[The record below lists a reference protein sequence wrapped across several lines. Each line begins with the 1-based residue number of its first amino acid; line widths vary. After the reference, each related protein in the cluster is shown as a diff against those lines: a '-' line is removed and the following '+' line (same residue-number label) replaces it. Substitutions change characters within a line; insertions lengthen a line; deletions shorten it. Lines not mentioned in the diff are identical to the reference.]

1 MSNICYMHPVAMAG
15 AETIVSATFDVTSG
29 ALCFGSLHD
38 ILQGAAAAIQIAPSP
53 RPRRGGTVMFQP
65 MVHNVGAKTG
75 TWNAYTLLDVNTS
88 SVQGWFAAHV
98 EVDPVK
104 EVAKILCVAGSPYEY
119 EHGSTMNTDKTKEE
133 GVFVINR
140 YDWGMVREKDEFPN
154 EAQEGEADILA
165 NGNSLGLV
173 DYSHATSYVQEWTQ
187 RKPSQRGASPNGM
200 WMYIPY
206 AEYMFGRF
214 GFDEEY
220 TQARSFLFFTART
233 NFFSTKFPGQENP
246 LRKYETELERFQRGL
261 REGKDYSG
269 IEDIRK
275 LYDYL
280 PLEDE
285 NVIHIFPIPPPDL
298 EQLGP
303 YPISEHVLKAEDIEA
318 LRVYRTPKADYEM
331 KLRQARPPLPE
342 DMVQLILAGYD
353 SKIAEFPDEWKD
365 PTYDLLNELV
375 LSYLEHFILAVFPLH
390 GSMSTIGAAMFPK
403 NGHIRRFQDLHI
415 DTDLYSLFTKSLEMP
430 VPGFDAAAVGSRIRD
445 FLSQRAGE
453 INALPDVLDPEMVIQ
468 GITRVVA
475 YLVSQILKLS
485 NNTALASEQPDR
497 SKPAEGGYIVP
508 SNIRMAVYYDP
519 NLGPL
524 IRYSAV
530 YWSGRVPRSIM
541 CE

>member
-1 MSNICYMHPVAMAG
+1 MAS
-15 AETIVSATFDVTSG
+15 AETIVSATLDVTSG
-29 ALCFGSLHD
+29 ALCFGSLGD
-38 ILQGAAAAIQIAPSP
+38 ILQGAAAAIQVGPSP
-53 RPRRGGTVMFQP
+53 RPRGGGTVKYQP

-75 TWNAYTLLDVNTS
+75 TWNAYTLFDVTPLVS
-88 SVQGWFAAHV
+88 RD
-98 EVDPVK
+98 EIT
-104 EVAKILCVAGSPYEY
+104 KILRVAGSPYED

-140 YDWGMVREKDEFPN
+140 YDWGMAREEDNFPDEA
-154 EAQEGEADILA
+154 EEEADILA

-173 DYSHATSYVQEWTQ
+173 DYSHATSYVQAWTQ
-187 RKPSQRGASPNGM
+187 RKPSQRGALSNGM

-214 GFDEEY
+214 GFEEEY
-220 TQARSFLFFTART
+220 TQLRSFLFFTART

-246 LRKYETELERFQRGL
+246 LRKYETGLERFQRGL
-261 REGKDYSG
+261 REGRDYSG
-269 IEDIRK
+269 IEDIHK

-285 NVIHIFPIPPPDL
+285 NVVHIFPIPPPDS

-331 KLRQARPPLPE
+331 KLRQSHPLLQE
-342 DMVQLILAGYD
+342 DAVQSILAGCD

-375 LSYLEHFILAVFPLH
+375 LSYLEHFILTAFPLH
-390 GSMSTIGAAMFPK
+390 GSIFTIGAAMFPK
-403 NGHIRRFQDLHI
+403 NGHIRRFEELHI
-415 DTDLYSLFTKSLEMP
+415 DTDLYSLFTKSLELP

-453 INALPDVLDPEMVIQ
+453 INASPDVLDPEMVIQ

-475 YLVSQILKLS
+475 YLVSLILNIS
-485 NNTALASEQPDR
+485 NNSALARERPDR

-508 SNIRMAVYYDP
+508 SSIKMAVYYDAD
-519 NLGPL
+519 LGPL

-530 YWSGRVPRSIM
+530 YWSGRVPRSTL
-541 CE
+541 CG

>member
-1 MSNICYMHPVAMAG
+1 MSNISYMHPFAMAG
-15 AETIVSATFDVTSG
+15 AETIISATFDITSG

-38 ILQGAAAAIQIAPSP
+38 ILQGAAAAIQMAPSP
-53 RPRRGGTVMFQP
+53 RPRRSGTVKFQP

-104 EVAKILCVAGSPYEY
+104 EIAKILRVAGSPYEY
-119 EHGSTMNTDKTKEE
+119 EHGSTMNTDETKEE

-140 YDWGMVREKDEFPN
+140 YDWGMVREEDEFPN

-200 WMYIPY
+200 WMYIPH

-220 TQARSFLFFTART
+220 TQVRSFLFFTART

-261 REGKDYSG
+261 REGTDYSG

-285 NVIHIFPIPPPDL
+285 NVIHIFPIPPPDS

-318 LRVYRTPKADYEM
+318 LRVYRIPKADCEM

-342 DMVQLILAGYD
+342 HIVQLILARPN

-403 NGHIRRFQDLHI
+403 NGHIRRFQDPHI

-445 FLSQRAGE
+445 FLSQRAGK
-453 INALPDVLDPEMVIQ
+453 IDALPDVLDPEMVIQ

-475 YLVSQILKLS
+475 YIVSQILELS
-485 NNTALASEQPDR
+485 NNRAFARERPDR

-508 SNIRMAVYYDP
+508 SNIRMAVYDDP

-541 CE
+541 CG